1 MLVRRQVSYGW
12 CKCESYKHDPNGS
25 LRLDSRQP
33 SKNPGMRH
41 LFLRL
46 QRELQCLF
54 QHLVLL
60 LQQGLDWTRETISK
74 LNFNSCSDLISLSQV
89 GDENRSNQTLIPN
102 FSTDIPMFSFLPNW
116 SRLHLGSIPGFRFC
130 GQLRIHL
137 AFSSGADDC
146 GIANQN
152 LGCHA
157 PICTN
162 EFNIAFS
169 VEVFSGFLQQGALP
183 KHSPR
188 TILQIETNLHQK
200 GYTKYNSLSVFHIFI

>member
-1 MLVRRQVSYGW
+1 
-12 CKCESYKHDPNGS
+12 
-25 LRLDSRQP
+25 
-33 SKNPGMRH
+33 
-41 LFLRL
+41 
-46 QRELQCLF
+46 
-54 QHLVLL
+54 
-60 LQQGLDWTRETISK
+60 
-74 LNFNSCSDLISLSQV
+74 
-89 GDENRSNQTLIPN
+89 
-102 FSTDIPMFSFLPNW
+102 MFSSLPNW

-169 VEVFSGFLQQGALP
+169 VEVFSGFLQQVWALP

-188 TILQIETNLHQK
+188 TIVEIETNLHQK
-200 GYTKYNSLSVFHIFI
+200 GYPKYNSLSVSHIFHLNCNFGL